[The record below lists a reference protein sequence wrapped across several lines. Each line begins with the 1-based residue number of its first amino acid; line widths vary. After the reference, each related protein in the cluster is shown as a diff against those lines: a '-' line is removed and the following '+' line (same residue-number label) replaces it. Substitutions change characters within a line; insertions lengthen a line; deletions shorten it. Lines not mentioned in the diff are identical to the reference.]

1 MNRRNITKYQQ
12 RLRNIKKSQQISINV
27 KNDAELS
34 FADVPRWPEDCE
46 NYTSFK
52 WELYTQLHWSETT
65 NRHTKHNN
73 SINDYV
79 KTM

>member
-1 MNRRNITKYQQ
+1 M
-12 RLRNIKKSQQISINV
+12 IKKSQQISIIV

-52 WELYTQLHWSETT
+52 WELYTQLHWSED
-65 NRHTKHNN
+65 HFK
-73 SINDYV
+73 D
-79 KTM
+79 